1 MIFHCQRFVLVSFF
15 SLPLLAGSVSYAAV
29 SFDKEIWPFLE
40 KRCVECHKAPFTENG
55 KKKEPKAGLRLDGA
69 WAMMKGS
76 EDGPVIK
83 PKEADKSAL
92 YSVVTLPKDD
102 DDHMPPKGEPLSESE
117 IKLLKQW
124 IDEGADFGTWEGN
137 TEGKPAQLGAEGS
150 AARKRKHDDFYKALE
165 AGAKPVADAVLK
177 KVTDA
182 GAQVATI
189 STTSALVR
197 VDFLTGVSKCDDA
210 KVATLL
216 LIADNVAHLD
226 LGRTIITDAALATV
240 AKMPRLARLDLRQT
254 KITDKGLE
262 SLTALKKLQVLNLY
276 GTEVTDMGVQALA
289 SLKSLKQVFLWQSKA
304 TEAGAKKL
312 QAALPSATVSVK

>member
-1 MIFHCQRFVLVSFF
+1 MIFHRQRFVLASIFA
-15 SLPLLAGSVSYAAV
+15 LPLLAGSANAAV
-29 SFDKEIWPFLE
+29 SFEKEIWPFLE

-69 WAMMKGS
+69 WAIMKGS
-76 EDGPVIK
+76 ENGAVIK
-83 PKEADKSAL
+83 PKESAKSSL
-92 YSVVTLPKDD
+92 YEVVTLPKDD
-102 DDHMPPKGEPLSESE
+102 DAHMPPKGEPLSEAE

-137 TEGKPAQLGAEGS
+137 TEGKPAQLGAEGA
-150 AARKRKHDDFYKALE
+150 AARKREHDDFYKALE
-165 AGAKPVADAVLK
+165 AGAKPVPDAALK
-177 KVTDA
+177 AVTEA

-216 LIADNVAHLD
+216 PMADNVAHLD

-276 GTEVTDMGVQALA
+276 GTEVTDAGVQSLA
-289 SLKSLKQVFLWQSKA
+289 SIKSLKQVFLWQSKA

-312 QAALPSATVSVK
+312 QAALPGATVSVK

>member
-1 MIFHCQRFVLVSFF
+1 
-15 SLPLLAGSVSYAAV
+15 
-29 SFDKEIWPFLE
+29 
-40 KRCVECHKAPFTENG
+40 
-55 KKKEPKAGLRLDGA
+55 
-69 WAMMKGS
+69 
-76 EDGPVIK
+76 
-83 PKEADKSAL
+83 
-92 YSVVTLPKDD
+92 
-102 DDHMPPKGEPLSESE
+102 MPPKDEPLSESE

-137 TEGKPAQLGAEGS
+137 TEGKPAQLGAEGA
-150 AARKRKHDDFYKALE
+150 AARKREHDDFYKALE

-216 LIADNVAHLD
+216 PIADNVAHLD

-262 SLTALKKLQVLNLY
+262 SLTALKKLQVLNIY

>member
-117 IKLLKQW
+117 IKLLKRW

>member
-29 SFDKEIWPFLE
+29 SFAKEIWPFLE

-117 IKLLKQW
+117 IKLLKRW

-216 LIADNVAHLD
+216 LTADNVAHLD

-262 SLTALKKLQVLNLY
+262 SLTALKKLQVLNLF

-312 QAALPSATVSVK
+312 QAALPSATFCVK